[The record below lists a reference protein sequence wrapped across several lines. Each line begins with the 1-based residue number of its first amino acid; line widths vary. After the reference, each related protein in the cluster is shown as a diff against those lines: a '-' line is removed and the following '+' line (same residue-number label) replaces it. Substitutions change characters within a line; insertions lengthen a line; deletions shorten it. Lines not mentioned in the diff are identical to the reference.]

1 MGGEARGTIGR
12 WFWIRDF
19 GGHVL
24 YETTLVFVDGFRF
37 ISLKTV

>member
-24 YETTLVFVDGFRF
+24 YETTLVFADDRKIVG
-37 ISLKTV
+37 LKTV